1 MGLYLRR
8 HYWGKR
14 LESYYNNQVEI
25 WWSDENLDHTSTS
38 RDDSSEYIEKQSQN
52 KNLEGFYYLLN
63 TGIKNQEIKYK
74 DFIGNLV

>member
-8 HYWGKR
+8 HYWGKT

-25 WWSDENLDHTSTS
+25 WWSDENLDYRSTS
-38 RDDSSEYIEKQSQN
+38 RDDSSEYIEEQSQN